1 MKNIFI
7 EGIPGM
13 GKSTLLNAIHREKPE
28 YRIFREGDYSPV
40 ELAWCTW
47 MSESEYREVLHRYPS
62 LVEEIEKNKV
72 REGNHFVVSYTKILT
87 DIPGFHK
94 DLERYEIYN
103 GRKSL
108 QEFEEIVLSRHWN
121 FSCKG
126 CLFECSFFQNMI
138 EEFMLY
144 HLLSDEE
151 ILSFYEK
158 LFWGMNREDFL
169 LLYLCSDRTKEC
181 IEVIRKER
189 CDNQGN
195 ELWYPLMR
203 EYFVN
208 SPYGAEHGC
217 KSFEDLIDH
226 FKRRQKLELQII
238 EHVLGRNG
246 RVLSAKEWKMEEIL
260 PLL

>member
-108 QEFEEIVLSRHWN
+108 QEFEEIVLSRYWN
-121 FSCKG
+121 FS
-126 CLFECSFFQNMI
+126 
-138 EEFMLY
+138 
-144 HLLSDEE
+144 
-151 ILSFYEK
+151 
-158 LFWGMNREDFL
+158 
-169 LLYLCSDRTKEC
+169 
-181 IEVIRKER
+181 
-189 CDNQGN
+189 
-195 ELWYPLMR
+195 
-203 EYFVN
+203 
-208 SPYGAEHGC
+208 
-217 KSFEDLIDH
+217 
-226 FKRRQKLELQII
+226 FK
-238 EHVLGRNG
+238 
-246 RVLSAKEWKMEEIL
+246 
-260 PLL
+260 

>member
-94 DLERYEIYN
+94 DLEVA
-103 GRKSL
+103 GR
-108 QEFEEIVLSRHWN
+108 
-121 FSCKG
+121 
-126 CLFECSFFQNMI
+126 CL
-138 EEFMLY
+138 
-144 HLLSDEE
+144 
-151 ILSFYEK
+151 
-158 LFWGMNREDFL
+158 
-169 LLYLCSDRTKEC
+169 
-181 IEVIRKER
+181 
-189 CDNQGN
+189 
-195 ELWYPLMR
+195 
-203 EYFVN
+203 
-208 SPYGAEHGC
+208 
-217 KSFEDLIDH
+217 
-226 FKRRQKLELQII
+226 
-238 EHVLGRNG
+238 
-246 RVLSAKEWKMEEIL
+246 
-260 PLL
+260 